1 MSAIVAENGQNVTDC
16 MLDEWCDALD
26 RDEWP
31 EGWRNVGEVV
41 EGHLPVA
48 PSSNEAPRTVDLLRM
63 SSAEFA
69 RNIEEA
75 TAEVSRGEGL
85 SFDEAVAQIRA
96 M

>member
-1 MSAIVAENGQNVTDC
+1 MSAIVAENGQAVTDC
-16 MLDEWCDALD
+16 MLDEWCDDLD

-31 EGWRNVGEVV
+31 EGWRNVGGVI

-48 PSSNEAPRTVDLLRM
+48 PSGAEAPRTVDLSRM
-63 SSAEFA
+63 SSAEFTH
-69 RNIEEA
+69 NIDEA

-85 SFDEAVAQIRA
+85 SFDRAVAQIWG